1 MSDRFIDLYVFNS
14 QFRGAK
20 NAIVPDLLA
29 FRWTD
34 ADLSFYLRRDTVKK
48 AVGEIPACKVMMET

>member
-1 MSDRFIDLYVFNS
+1 MIDRFIDFYVFNS
-14 QFRGAK
+14 QFRGAE
-20 NAIVPDLLA
+20 NASVSDLLA

>member
-1 MSDRFIDLYVFNS
+1 MSDRFIDVYVFDS
-14 QFRGAK
+14 QFRVAK
-20 NAIVPDLLA
+20 NAIVSDLLA

-34 ADLSFYLRRDTVKK
+34 ANLSFYLRRDTVKK